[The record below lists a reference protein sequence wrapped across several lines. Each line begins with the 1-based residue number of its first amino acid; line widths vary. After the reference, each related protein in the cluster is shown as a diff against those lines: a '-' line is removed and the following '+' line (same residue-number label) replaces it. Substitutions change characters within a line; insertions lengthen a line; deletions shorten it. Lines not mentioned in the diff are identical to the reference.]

1 MDPRMLARAAAFAAM
16 ALQAAAKAAD
26 KELGRHLSSE
36 CVACHQLSGRVVAGV
51 PAIVGIDQPSFKAM
65 MDSDRRKERPNQVM
79 QSIAAKFSDE
89 EIAALAA
96 FFESARKK

>member
-1 MDPRMLARAAAFAAM
+1 MRFSFFAALLL
-16 ALQAAAKAAD
+16 AGVPVAQAAD

-51 PAIVGIDQPSFKAM
+51 PAIVGIDQPSFTALMNAYKA
-65 MDSDRRKERPNQVM
+65 KERPNQAM
-79 QSIAAKFSDE
+79 QSIAAKFSDD

-96 FFESARKK
+96 FFESAKKK

>member
-1 MDPRMLARAAAFAAM
+1 MRVAWIAAAAIAATSP
-16 ALQAAAKAAD
+16 AEAAD

-36 CVACHQLSGRVVAGV
+36 CVACHQISGRVVAGV
-51 PAIVGIDQPSFKAM
+51 PAIVGMDQESFKAM
-65 MDSDRRKERPNQVM
+65 MESYRKKERQNQVM

-96 FFESARKK
+96 FFEAARKK